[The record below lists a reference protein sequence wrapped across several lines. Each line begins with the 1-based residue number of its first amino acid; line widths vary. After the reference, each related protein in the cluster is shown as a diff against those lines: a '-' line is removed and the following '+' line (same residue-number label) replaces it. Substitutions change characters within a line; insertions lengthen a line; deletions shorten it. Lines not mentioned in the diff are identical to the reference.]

1 MMLLMLASKIVLLL
15 KGRSVAYIGKIF
27 HDFLKISIFIKNT
40 SEIIHVLHLLLVT
53 KNFKS

>member
-53 KNFKS
+53 KKL